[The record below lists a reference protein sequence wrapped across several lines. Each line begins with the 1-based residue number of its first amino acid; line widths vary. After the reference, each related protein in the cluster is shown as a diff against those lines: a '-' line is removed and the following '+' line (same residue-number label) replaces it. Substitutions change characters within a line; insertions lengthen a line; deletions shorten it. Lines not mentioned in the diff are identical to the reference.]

1 MAPWICVACG
11 LEYGP
16 GDNRGAV
23 HETTAATDADPL
35 PERCIICSEERQ
47 YVPPSGQDWTTSER
61 QEAAGTIATLVELEP
76 GLHQMT
82 VTPRIGIGHKPLL
95 VQTSAGTVLWEPP
108 GFISPAAIDAVRRL
122 GGITAI
128 AGSHPHLMGAM
139 VSWSRAF
146 GDVPI
151 YFNAADEKWIV
162 YPEPWIAL
170 WSGEVTVLPG
180 IRLVQCGGH
189 FAGSCVLL
197 WERGA
202 EGAGVVLTGDTVF
215 IGPDNK
221 TISVMRSYPNRI
233 PLPEGAV
240 NQIRDRL
247 EPLPY
252 DRMYGSFGEV
262 VTTGAR
268 AVVRDS
274 LERYIRWIRGDVD
287 DW

>member
-1 MAPWICVACG
+1 M
-11 LEYGP
+11 
-16 GDNRGAV
+16 
-23 HETTAATDADPL
+23 
-35 PERCIICSEERQ
+35 ICSEERQ
-47 YVPPSGQDWTTSER
+47 FVPPSGQEWSTSEK
-61 QEAAGTIATLVELEP
+61 QEAAGTAVALVELEP
-76 GLHQMT
+76 GLHQIS
-82 VTPRIGIGHKPLL
+82 VTPPIGIGHKPLI
-95 VQTSAGTVLWEPP
+95 VQTTAGNVLWEPP
-108 GFISPAAIDAVRRL
+108 GFISDTAIDAVRGI
-122 GGITAI
+122 GGVVAI

-146 GDVPI
+146 DGAPI

-162 YPEPWIAL
+162 YPNPSITL
-170 WSGEVTVLPG
+170 WSGEVTMLPG

-197 WERGA
+197 WEG
-202 EGAGVVLTGDTVF
+202 GAGGSGVILTGDTIF

-221 TISVMRSYPNRI
+221 TVSVMRSYPNRI

-240 NQIRDRL
+240 NQILDRL

-262 VTTGAR
+262 VESGAPEI
-268 AVVRDS
+268 VRSS
-274 LERYIRWIRGDVD
+274 LQRYVAWIRGDVD